1 MTSNLGAEHLLK
13 DLKHGDAVVPQ
24 ATKEKVLA
32 EVKHHFRPEFL
43 NRLDDIIIFNPLSK
57 AELRQIVVLQLAA
70 LAKRLADRNIMI
82 ELTEPGLNA
91 ILTESYN
98 PVYGARPI
106 RRYLE
111 KNVGTAIS
119 RLLIA
124 EELLPY
130 STVFIEESNTGGIKY
145 RVLAGKPPR
154 NRSRSPAASQYH
166 KKPTAPTVEEID
178 DEMKD

>member
-1 MTSNLGAEHLLK
+1 MTSNLGAEYLLK
-13 DLKHGDAVVPQ
+13 DLKIGDAIIPP
-24 ATKEKVLA
+24 ATKEKVLG

-57 AELRQIVVLQLAA
+57 SELKEIVGIQLQNLS
-70 LAKRLADRNIMI
+70 KRLADRNIYI
-82 ELTEPGLNA
+82 QLTEGGLNA

-119 RLLIA
+119 RLIVS

-130 STVFIEESNTGGIKY
+130 STVFVEENPNGGIKY
-145 RVLAGKPPR
+145 RVQAGKPPR
-154 NRSRSPAASQYH
+154 TKSTSPRLHNIQDSN
-166 KKPTAPTVEEID
+166 
-178 DEMKD
+178 EMKD